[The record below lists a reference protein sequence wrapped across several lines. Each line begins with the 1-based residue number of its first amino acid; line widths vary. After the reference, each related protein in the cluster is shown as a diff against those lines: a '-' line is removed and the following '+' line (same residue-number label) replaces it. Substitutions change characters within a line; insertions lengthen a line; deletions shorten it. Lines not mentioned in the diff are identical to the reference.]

1 MHQQFTSATEMLT
14 AYEQR
19 CAGTDEG
26 QVLREILG
34 RIGDKW
40 SLLVIGTL
48 QFGPQRSGDL
58 LAHVPGISQR
68 MLTLTLR
75 NLERDGILTRTS
87 HPEVPPSVEYELT
100 PIGRGLAV
108 PAGAV
113 AGWAIANVEEIQ
125 DARARFD
132 ARAEA
137 S

>member
-87 HPEVPPSVEYELT
+87 HPEVPPRVEYELT
-100 PIGRGLAV
+100 TLGRSLQV
-108 PAGAV
+108 PLRALEEWAV
-113 AGWAIANVEEIQ
+113 ANMSEVVERN
-125 DARARFD
+125 RAY
-132 ARAEA
+132 A
-137 S
+137 

>member
-87 HPEVPPSVEYELT
+87 HPEVPPRVEYELT

-108 PAGAV
+108 PA
-113 AGWAIANVEEIQ
+113 
-125 DARARFD
+125 
-132 ARAEA
+132 
-137 S
+137 

>member
-1 MHQQFTSATEMLT
+1 MSDLAAALDVVG
-14 AYEQR
+14 ARWALLIVEQ
-19 CAGTDEG
+19 
-26 QVLREILG
+26 
-34 RIGDKW
+34 
-40 SLLVIGTL
+40 LLD
-48 QFGPQRSGDL
+48 GPQRYGDL

-87 HPEVPPSVEYELT
+87 HPEVPPRVEYELT